1 MGGVAFRLYLLYH
14 YYMGIRVNNL
24 CVSFGKFN
32 ALDNISFTTENSH
45 ITGIVGPN
53 GAGKSTLLK
62 SIAGLIPSVKGQVVI
77 EDRIITDFND
87 AKSYISFMPEF
98 LEIYP
103 NLKVYDFL
111 EFIKKSSSLSFYN
124 DVVEHLEIYNV
135 WNKYIGIL
143 SKGYKQRLKIIASL
157 SMDRKYIILDEPF
170 DGFDPL
176 QIEKLVNFIKNDD
189 RKFVITV
196 HNLSYAD
203 RICDYIVILNNG
215 SLVSNGYLLDLK
227 NRYKK
232 DNLEEI
238 FIEVI
243 KND

>member
-1 MGGVAFRLYLLYH
+1 
-14 YYMGIRVNNL
+14 MGISVNNL
-24 CVSFGKFN
+24 SVFFGKFT
-32 ALDNISFTTENSH
+32 ALNNISFTTENSH

-62 SIAGLIPSVKGQVVI
+62 SIAGLIPNIKGQIVV
-77 EDRIITDFND
+77 EDKIITDFND
-87 AKSYISFMPEF
+87 AKPYISFMPEF

-103 NLKVYDFL
+103 NLKVYEFL
-111 EFIKKSSSLSFYN
+111 EFIKESSSLSFYN
-124 DVVEHLEIYNV
+124 DAVEHLEIYNV
-135 WNKYIGIL
+135 WNKYIDVL
-143 SKGYKQRLKIIASL
+143 SKGYKQRLKIIAAL

-176 QIEKLVNFIKNDD
+176 QIEKLAKFIKSDN

-203 RICDYIVILNNG
+203 KICDYIVILNNG
-215 SLVSNGYLLDLK
+215 NLVSNGYLSDLK

-243 KND
+243 KNEKFNKQG